1 MRALVMVSLVGAS
14 CLAPGLELT
23 GTAPVSTTSD
33 AGVADAG
40 PTIREALTSRAQA
53 FVGSGTVQIEP
64 LSGPETAS
72 QVPTLVVGIIS
83 PRFTG
88 VITLARDGEPR
99 APTSSTLYPL
109 SSITKLV
116 TGLLAARDVVEGE
129 YAADA
134 GLGSLLSADLAPLA
148 GDRSVLEAVT
158 HTAGYQANPMNLA
171 FTTMPLSPAAGYSR
185 AQLATCL
192 AAAGCSTAR
201 IPRGEY
207 LYSNLGVGL
216 LGLALQDR
224 RGVDFETLVSTRLTS
239 VLQMTDT
246 HTRAASDESRLL
258 MGVTPTGL
266 AAPAATMGVL
276 GPAGDLCS
284 TADDLMKLL
293 DVLVHPRGPL
303 APAIALATTPAAN
316 SGRIAWAIDVV
327 NTRSMRLLAKSGE
340 QAGFSSQ
347 LMWSPALG
355 VGVFALTNRG
365 ASSKTLAS
373 LSLDLLGLVLVE

>member
-1 MRALVMVSLVGAS
+1 MRALLMLSLAAVS
-14 CLAPGLELT
+14 CIAPGLEVA
-23 GTAPVSTTSD
+23 GPWPISQPPD
-33 AGVADAG
+33 ASVVDAG

-53 FVGSGTVQIEP
+53 FVGPGTVQIEP

-72 QVPTLVVGIIS
+72 QVPTLVVGVIS

-88 VITLARDGEPR
+88 VLTFAAPGEPKT
-99 APTSSTLYPL
+99 PTSSTVYPL

-116 TGLLAARDVVEGE
+116 TGLLAARDVVEGA

-134 GLGSLLSADLAPLA
+134 GVSTLLGADLSPLV
-148 GDRSVLEAVT
+148 GDRTVLELVT
-158 HTAGYQANPMNLA
+158 HTAGYQPNPMNLA

-192 AAAGCSTAR
+192 ASAGCSTAR

-224 RGVDFETLVSTRLTS
+224 HGVDFETLVSTRLTS

-276 GPAGDLCS
+276 GPAGEVCS
-284 TADDLMKLL
+284 TGDDLMKLL
-293 DVLVHPRGPL
+293 DVLVHPTGAL

-327 NTRSMRLLAKSGE
+327 NARSRRLLAKSGE

-347 LMWSPALG
+347 LMWSPSLG

-365 ASSKTLAS
+365 ASSKTLAA
-373 LSLDLLGLVLVE
+373 LSLDLLDLVLVE

>member
-1 MRALVMVSLVGAS
+1 MGCVSPRLELDGAS
-14 CLAPGLELT
+14 DVAEP
-23 GTAPVSTTSD
+23 AD
-33 AGVADAG
+33 AGVVDAGVTAADAG
-40 PTIREALTSRAQA
+40 PRVRAALTARASA
-53 FVGSGTVQIEP
+53 FVGSGAVQIDA
-64 LSGPETAS
+64 SGVPETAP
-72 QVPTLVVGIIS
+72 QLPTLVVGVIS

-88 VITLARDGEPR
+88 VLTFAGPGE
-99 APTSSTLYPL
+99 AQTPTSSTVYPL

-116 TGLLAARDVVEGE
+116 TGLLAARDVVEGA

-134 GLGSLLSADLAPLA
+134 GLGSLLGADLAPLV

-158 HTAGYQANPMNLA
+158 HTAGYQANPRNLA
-171 FTTMPLSPAAGYSR
+171 FATMPLSPAAGYTR
-185 AQLATCL
+185 AQLSTCL
-192 AAAGCSTAR
+192 ASTQCSTAAAT
-201 IPRGEY
+201 RGEY
-207 LYSNLGVGL
+207 LYSNLSVGV
-216 LGLALQDR
+216 LGIALQDR
-224 RGVDFETLVSTRLTS
+224 RGVGFETLVSTRLTS
-239 VLQMTDT
+239 VLQMNDT
-246 HTRAASDESRLL
+246 HTRAASDESRML

-284 TADDLMKLL
+284 TGDDLMKLL

-303 APAIALATTPAAN
+303 APAIALATTPAEE

-327 NTRSMRLLAKSGE
+327 NRRSMRLLAKSGE

-355 VGVFALTNRG
+355 AGVFALTNRG

-373 LSLDLLGLVLVE
+373 LSLDLLGLVLAE